1 MVSPEPKRRIAASDS
16 WASVQYDD
24 NAGGCMRDI
33 EAYGVQMKDDITWA
47 GSNIYFDFSA
57 GPVQLLGGLRDAL
70 EFPSICPVHFVLHG
84 LLERCYN
91 SSTLLGRFGELVC
104 RVCQG

>member
-1 MVSPEPKRRIAASDS
+1 MDREQHLFRLP
-16 WASVQYDD
+16 
-24 NAGGCMRDI
+24 
-33 EAYGVQMKDDITWA
+33 
-47 GSNIYFDFSA
+47 A
-57 GPVQLLGGLRDAL
+57 GPAQLLGGLREYGVCVPGPDAL